1 MRCTRFRVLAFVS
14 VLGLLAA
21 ACGGGTVLGGL
32 PRPNPTVMAGIAAA
46 AATAATIADPG
57 AAGRIYEEGR
67 VKHLNRAD
75 GDSETIPLDVLDRLD
90 DAEADAD
97 ASGYS
102 ADPDPAA
109 P

>member
-1 MRCTRFRVLAFVS
+1 MRCTRFQVLAFVPL
-14 VLGLLAA
+14 VATG
-21 ACGGGTVLGGL
+21 CGGGTVLGGL

-90 DAEADAD
+90 EADAN
-97 ASGYS
+97 GYV